1 MVTVVDPSGIDSRG
15 VEARVGQTLNGKWRV
30 ERLIDVGG
38 TASVYEATHR
48 NGRRV
53 AIKVL
58 STSATLNPEVC
69 RRFLRE
75 GYVANKIDHPG
86 AVDILDDDVA
96 EDGSPFLVM
105 ELLEGESL
113 SRLLARVGGTIAF
126 SEALGIAGQVL
137 DVLDMAHANGIVHR
151 DIKPGNIFVTKAG
164 HAKVLDFGF
173 ARVRDGIISSVP
185 TLSGI
190 VMGTTGYLAPE
201 QARGQPD
208 EIDVRTDIFGVGA
221 VMFRALSGRPVHDQP
236 TPLEALMAATTE
248 PAPSLAAVVPAV
260 PAALANV
267 IDRALAFDK
276 RERWRS
282 AQEMRAA
289 VQSVYSALRRRPPL
303 QPSREPVWR
312 AAAPDEPVSVADV
325 EAKSVVAEVAFGDG
339 HGEAL
344 QRERRRTREI
354 VDAMSKETHERTR
367 SGRGD

>member
-1 MVTVVDPSGIDSRG
+1 MVTVVSASATDSRRA
-15 VEARVGQTLNGKWRV
+15 EARIGQTLNRKWRV

-58 STSATLNPEVC
+58 STSASVNPEVR

-86 AVDILDDDVA
+86 AVDILDDDIA
-96 EDGSPFLVM
+96 EDGTPFLVM

-113 SRLLARVGGTIAF
+113 SRLLDRVGGRIAF
-126 SEALGIAGQVL
+126 GEALGIAGQVL

-151 DIKPGNIFVTKAG
+151 DIKPGNIFVTRTG
-164 HAKVLDFGF
+164 HAKLLDFGF
-173 ARVRDGIISSVP
+173 ARVRDGVISSVP

-221 VMFRALSGRPVHDQP
+221 VMFRALSGRPVHDEP
-236 TPLEALMAATTE
+236 TPLEALMAAMKE
-248 PAPSLAAVVPAV
+248 PAPSLASVVPAV
-260 PAALANV
+260 PPALATV

-276 RERWRS
+276 RDRWRS

-289 VQSVYSALRRRPPL
+289 IQSVYSALRRRPPL
-303 QPSREPVWR
+303 QPSREPACR
-312 AAAPDEPVSVADV
+312 AAAPEDPISVVDDEAPSL
-325 EAKSVVAEVAFGDG
+325 VAEVAFGDS

-344 QRERRRTREI
+344 ERERLRTREI
-354 VDAMSKETHERTR
+354 IDAMSKEGRER
-367 SGRGD
+367 G

>member
-1 MVTVVDPSGIDSRG
+1 MMVTVVSASATDSRIA
-15 VEARVGQTLNGKWRV
+15 EARIGETLNRKWRV

-58 STSATLNPEVC
+58 SASASVNPEVR

-86 AVDILDDDVA
+86 AVDILDDDIA

-113 SRLLARVGGTIAF
+113 SRLLTRVGGRISFA
-126 SEALGIAGQVL
+126 EALGIAGQVL

-151 DIKPGNIFVTKAG
+151 DIKPGNIFVTRTG
-164 HAKVLDFGF
+164 HAKLLDFGF
-173 ARVRDGIISSVP
+173 ARVRDGVISSVP

-190 VMGTTGYLAPE
+190 VMGTAGYLAPE

-208 EIDVRTDIFGVGA
+208 EVDLRSDIFGVGA
-221 VMFRALSGRPVHDQP
+221 VMFRALSGRPVHDEP
-236 TPLEALMAATTE
+236 TPLEALMAAMKE
-248 PAPSLAAVVPAV
+248 PAPSLASVVPAA
-260 PAALANV
+260 PPALATV

-276 RERWRS
+276 RDRWRG

-289 VQSVYSALRRRPPL
+289 IQSVYSALHRRPPL
-303 QPSREPVWR
+303 QSSREPAWR
-312 AAAPDEPVSVADV
+312 AAAPEDPISVEEDEAPSL
-325 EAKSVVAEVAFGDG
+325 VAEVAFGDS

-344 QRERRRTREI
+344 ERERLRTREI
-354 VDAMSKETHERTR
+354 IDAMSKEGRERK
-367 SGRGD
+367 